1 MNRAGPQPYQL
12 GASLIELIVFIV
24 VVSVSLVGI
33 LSVFNSSMYHSV
45 NPIVQISA
53 IELAQAKMDEI
64 LARKFDAASPTGG
77 VPACGSAEPGSVA
90 CAGISPNGVYD
101 DVGDFDGQVESP
113 LTGYTLTTSVVNAGA
128 DLGLAA
134 DQARRITVAVAMP
147 NGETIQLASYKV
159 NF

>member
-1 MNRAGPQPYQL
+1 MHSKRETGV
-12 GASLIELIVFIV
+12 SLIELIVFIV
-24 VVSVSLVGI
+24 VISVALVAI
-33 LSVFNSSMYHSV
+33 LSVFNQSIVNSV
-45 NPIVQISA
+45 NPIVRVSA

-77 VPACGSAEPGSVA
+77 VPACGSAELGAVV
-90 CAGISPNGVYD
+90 CLGIAPNALFD

-113 LTGYTLTTSVVNAGA
+113 LAGYTVTTRVVNAGV

-134 DQARRITVAVAMP
+134 DQARKITVVVAMP
-147 NGETIQLASYKV
+147 NGEAIQLASYKV